1 MPDIVSIPTPYI
13 VAAVGSIVVGFIFLK
28 LYNRREERREWA
40 QKASAICREWGLVRI
55 ADLLD
60 AYARGDY
67 SQIVRTLRQ
76 FVLEMRTGPAAI
88 ANMLWDATLKVT
100 VYVAENDP
108 SKADQLRKLLSPQA
122 DVSAT
127 KPVIK

>member
-1 MPDIVSIPTPYI
+1 MLNVISIPTAYI
-13 VAAVGSIVVGFIFLK
+13 VAAVGSIVVGFVFLT

-76 FVLEMRTGPAAI
+76 FVLEMRTGPLAI
-88 ANMLWDATLKVT
+88 VEMLWDATLKVT
-100 VYVAENDP
+100 TYVAQKDP
-108 SKADQLRKLLSPQA
+108 EKAEQLRKILA
-122 DVSAT
+122 SAT
-127 KPVIK
+127 TKKD